1 MLERLRMQEV
11 SQIIFSVPEGA
22 IIAGTNLR
30 FGEPVMIIDK
40 PAMSKLTFTSRDKK
54 AEDGRGFLSA
64 SGQTQNMDF
73 TINEGT
79 VLYSL
84 WSYLHGLNEENTISK
99 LRGTEW
105 LERNGTYLKLSTE
118 SEPMDVI
125 LYAYVDGKLKLLTPQ
140 QDYRLFINTADNG
153 YYVELMNTENTSADK
168 YYVNYS
174 YVLSNVQKTTIK
186 QIHNNVF
193 CAMDI
198 YFDAVDC
205 DTDDK
210 HTVCVHCDK
219 VQVFS
224 DLAIGINDSTK
235 ASFTPIQVRS
245 IPSGGQDLNK
255 DVATITVV

>member
-22 IIAGTNLR
+22 VIAGTDLK

-40 PAMSKLTFTSRDKK
+40 PAMSKLTFISREKK
-54 AEDGRGFLSA
+54 AEDGRGFISA
-64 SGQTQNMDF
+64 SGQTQTIDF

-79 VLYSL
+79 ILYSL
-84 WSYLHGLNEENTISK
+84 WSYLHGLSEENTISR

-105 LERNGTYLKLSTE
+105 LEKKGAYLKLTTE
-118 SEPMDVI
+118 NEPMDLV
-125 LYAYVDGKLKLLTPQ
+125 LYAYVNKQLLLLKPQ
-140 QDYRLFINTADNG
+140 QDYNLFLNTVDN
-153 YYVELMNTENTSADK
+153 K
-168 YYVNYS
+168 YYIELINPDMMMAEKYYTNYT
-174 YVLSNVQKTTIK
+174 YVITNVQKTTIK

-198 YFDAVDC
+198 YFDAIDC

-219 VQVFS
+219 VQIFA

-235 ASFTPIQVRS
+235 ASFTPIQIRS
-245 IPSGGQDLNK
+245 IPAGGDLNK
-255 DVATITVV
+255 DIATITVV